1 MVRKT
6 YSYIR
11 TYFGDVVVRET
22 KMGFDVKG
30 EEGAEAADATGSGGV
45 PVTVTYTADRND
57 RYQSSRGSSTQLP
70 VNH

>member
-11 TYFGDVVVRET
+11 TYLGDVVVRET

-45 PVTVTYTADRND
+45 PVTASTYTIATKAVGGPPSNC
-57 RYQSSRGSSTQLP
+57 Q
-70 VNH
+70 